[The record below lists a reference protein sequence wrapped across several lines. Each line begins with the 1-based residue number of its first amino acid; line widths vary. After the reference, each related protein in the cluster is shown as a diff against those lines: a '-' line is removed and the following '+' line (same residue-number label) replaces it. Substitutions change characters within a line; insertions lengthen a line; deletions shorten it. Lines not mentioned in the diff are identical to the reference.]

1 MSLIL
6 DALQEAEQ
14 RRGHRMA
21 PENAAQAAPVA
32 AIVTPK
38 AGHPGLWLLGT
49 GILLATVM
57 GAAWF
62 LWPAL
67 GQTGSRVSAE
77 SQDRPRP
84 QAVEVQ
90 EVMAARPNAA
100 TGPIFRPMDAIQPD
114 ATRTPDKVS
123 DGAQQAPSTPQQ
135 TAPLTPT
142 QRVMPP
148 DVAPQGIPA
157 LADLPAQDRAGIPA
171 LNITGHTYSD
181 NPTLRTLMVDGR
193 MFVEGQALQPGLRLE
208 RIEPHRAVFTHRG
221 TRFAM
226 DY

>member
-32 AIVTPK
+32 GIVTPK

-49 GILLATVM
+49 GILLATM
-57 GAAWF
+57 LGAAWF

-67 GQTGSRVSAE
+67 EQTSSRVPAE
-77 SQDRPRP
+77 DQGIPRP
-84 QAVEVQ
+84 QTVETQ
-90 EVMAARPNAA
+90 EVMAARPNAS
-100 TGPIFRPMDAIQPD
+100 TGPIFRAMDAIQPD

-123 DGAQQAPSTPQQ
+123 DGAQQAPSTPLQ
-135 TAPLTPT
+135 TAPLTQT

-148 DVAPQGIPA
+148 DVATPGIPA
-157 LADLPAQDRAGIPA
+157 LAELSAQDRAGIPA

-208 RIEPHRAVFTHRG
+208 RIEPHRAVFNHRG